1 MIRFWKFSRNKPVRL
16 NMVLIGP
23 PGAGK
28 GTQAKFIQEE
38 FGYIQLSTGQMLRA
52 AVSARSEVGRQ
63 TKAIMERGDLVS
75 DDLVIRIIS
84 ERIDEADCKNGFV
97 LDGFPRTVPQ
107 AEALDILMSNKEHS
121 IDIVIELAA
130 GEEELVAR
138 IAGRFTCSGCDQGY
152 HATFKPPAVEGTC
165 DKCGGHDFKRRADDN
180 EETLRDR
187 FKSYYELT
195 APLTRYYS
203 QKGVLHTVDAEPSI
217 ASVSGQLKEILQTA
231 LSDVAVG

>member
-16 NMVLIGP
+16 NMILIGP

-38 FGYIQLSTGQMLRA
+38 FGYIQLSTGEMLRA

-84 ERIDEADCKNGFV
+84 ERIDESDCRNGFV

-107 AEALDILMSNKEHS
+107 AEALDILMRNKEHS

-130 GEEELVAR
+130 GEDELVAR
-138 IAGRFTCSGCDQGY
+138 IAGRYTCADCDEGY
-152 HATFKPPAVEGTC
+152 HTTFKRPVVENTC
-165 DKCGGHDFKRRADDN
+165 DKCGSHDFKRRADDN

-187 FKSYYELT
+187 FKSYDEQT
-195 APLTRYYS
+195 APLTEYYRR
-203 QKGVLHTVDAEPSI
+203 KGILHTVDAEPSI
-217 ASVSGQLKEILQTA
+217 ASVSGQLKEILQAA
-231 LSDVAVG
+231 LSENAV